1 MGICILYKILHFVRP
16 MLLADS
22 MADCWIP
29 VMPIYVF
36 FMIGSRDRLHD
47 ICNSDHNRRS
57 LFVFCY
63 KNSKRNTDAYGNQY
77 CCQSHLNMFQ
87 KKLDQLFSSL
97 HKNFKKSI
105 HLSPLLFFFVTFAE
119 CRKKDTLG
127 QCPLQ
132 FPALVQYRNDSGFI
146 VIDLVDDLLKR
157 AFFINRY
164 IIG

>member
-1 MGICILYKILHFVRP
+1 MEDFVQNT
-16 MLLADS
+16 DS
-22 MADCWIP
+22 HHRNQKSQKAYTW
-29 VMPIYVF
+29 
-36 FMIGSRDRLHD
+36 DRLHD

-77 CCQSHLNMFQ
+77 CCRSHLNMFQ